1 MLVKD
6 INIKNHTYYYFDDII
21 NIKDF
26 DPSNIKIDEQSY
38 ENIFIYYIG
47 YVSIKKV
54 LKVYSVNPL
63 YIVFGKE
70 NGCFEEISGN
80 KYQKQVPT
88 NENKEKI
95 KKYEKLWFKTRN
107 FVRSITRNLND
118 SNEKYIKIKLDPDEK
133 FPLNKAVEVPIVTT
147 VVWFVFH
154 ENNKYYPKILFKLM
168 SV

>member
-63 YIVFGKE
+63 YIVFGNK
-70 NGCFEEISGN
+70 NGYFEEISGN

-95 KKYEKLWFKTRN
+95 KSMKNYGLKPETL
-107 FVRSITRNLND
+107 LGQ
-118 SNEKYIKIKLDPDEK
+118 
-133 FPLNKAVEVPIVTT
+133 
-147 VVWFVFH
+147 
-154 ENNKYYPKILFKLM
+154 
-168 SV
+168 

>member
-63 YIVFGKE
+63 YIVFGNK
-70 NGCFEEISGN
+70 NGYFEEIS
-80 KYQKQVPT
+80 
-88 NENKEKI
+88 EISI
-95 KKYEKLWFKTRN
+95 KSKFLLMKT
-107 FVRSITRNLND
+107 
-118 SNEKYIKIKLDPDEK
+118 KKK
-133 FPLNKAVEVPIVTT
+133 
-147 VVWFVFH
+147 
-154 ENNKYYPKILFKLM
+154 
-168 SV
+168 

>member
-1 MLVKD
+1 MRVKD
-6 INIKNHTYYYFDDII
+6 INIKNHTYYYFDDVI

-47 YVSIKKV
+47 YVSIKKD
-54 LKVYSVNPL
+54 LKFYSVNPL
-63 YIVFGKE
+63 YIVFGNK
-70 NGCFEEISGN
+70 NGYFEEINGN
-80 KYQKQVPT
+80 KYQTQVPT

-95 KKYEKLWFKTRN
+95 KKYEKLWLKTRN

-118 SNEKYIKIKLDPDEK
+118 SNEKYMKTKFDPDEK
-133 FPLNKAVEVPIVTT
+133 FPLNKAREVPIVTT
-147 VVWFVFH
+147 VVRFAFH